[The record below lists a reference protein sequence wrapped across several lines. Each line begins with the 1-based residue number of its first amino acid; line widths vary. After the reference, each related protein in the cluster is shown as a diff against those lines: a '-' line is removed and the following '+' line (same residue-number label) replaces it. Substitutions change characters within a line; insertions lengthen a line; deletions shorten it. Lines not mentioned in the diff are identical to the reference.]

1 MKRHSISTSDIIEGV
16 RSVPDGILEIV
27 YKQLDGWGYIKE
39 TP

>member
-1 MKRHSISTSDIIEGV
+1 MKQHNISTSDIIEGV

-27 YKQLDGWGYIKE
+27 SKQQKGWGYIKE